1 MDRTPPASA
10 ARSGASRQFRSELR
24 NWRTRQGLTQRAL
37 AERVRFSRE
46 TVAAVESGRRFG
58 SHEFAVRCDEV
69 LGTGGRL
76 AALWPQV
83 AAEQLAA
90 DGRRGPRFGE
100 VARLDPGGPAPAAR
114 RDARDPEAVVAAI
127 DELRELIG
135 QVLGGQ
141 PEADAPPHPSAGGSG
156 SADLGGACAPAGT
169 AGPSTLLTV
178 GTDAG
183 TGCLYHRQVWS
194 GGAGSGAM
202 KRAIGKVQIDRRR

>member
-1 MDRTPPASA
+1 MDRTPPPSA
-10 ARSGASRQFRSELR
+10 NGSGAIHRFRSELR
-24 NWRTRQGLTQRAL
+24 AWRTRQGLTQRAL

-69 LGTGGRL
+69 LGTGGCL

-90 DGRRGPRFGE
+90 DGRRGPRSAAAAG
-100 VARLDPGGPAPAAR
+100 LDPVPAPPFAR

-135 QVLGGQ
+135 QVLGGP
-141 PEADAPPHPSAGGSG
+141 PEADLPPHPSGGRSG
-156 SADLGGACAPAGT
+156 HP
-169 AGPSTLLTV
+169 
-178 GTDAG
+178 
-183 TGCLYHRQVWS
+183 
-194 GGAGSGAM
+194 
-202 KRAIGKVQIDRRR
+202 

>member
-1 MDRTPPASA
+1 MDRTPPSSA
-10 ARSGASRQFRSELR
+10 AHCAASHRFRAELR
-24 NWRTRQGLTQRAL
+24 RWRTRQGLTQRAL

-58 SHEFAVRCDEV
+58 SQEFAVRCDEV

-100 VARLDPGGPAPAAR
+100 VARLDPAPAAR

-135 QVLGGQ
+135 QVLGQ
-141 PEADAPPHPSAGGSG
+141 PETGGPPPS
-156 SADLGGACAPAGT
+156 P
-169 AGPSTLLTV
+169 PS
-178 GTDAG
+178 
-183 TGCLYHRQVWS
+183 
-194 GGAGSGAM
+194 
-202 KRAIGKVQIDRRR
+202 RR

>member
-1 MDRTPPASA
+1 MNRTPPSSA
-10 ARSGASRQFRSELR
+10 AGSDASHRFRSELR
-24 NWRTRQGLTQRAL
+24 DWRTRRGLTQRAL

-46 TVAAVESGRRFG
+46 TVAAVEAGRRYG

-90 DGRRGPRFGE
+90 DGRRGPRSGE
-100 VARLDPGGPAPAAR
+100 VARLEPANGTRR

-135 QVLGGQ
+135 QVLAQ
-141 PEADAPPHPSAGGSG
+141 PEVDEAPRRSAEQ
-156 SADLGGACAPAGT
+156 A
-169 AGPSTLLTV
+169 
-178 GTDAG
+178 
-183 TGCLYHRQVWS
+183 
-194 GGAGSGAM
+194 
-202 KRAIGKVQIDRRR
+202 

>member
-24 NWRTRQGLTQRAL
+24 SWRTRQGLTQRAL

-90 DGRRGPRFGE
+90 DGRRGPRLGE
-100 VARLDPGGPAPAAR
+100 VARLDPADVPPATR

-141 PEADAPPHPSAGGSG
+141 PESDVPPHPSGGRAGQ
-156 SADLGGACAPAGT
+156 
-169 AGPSTLLTV
+169 
-178 GTDAG
+178 
-183 TGCLYHRQVWS
+183 R
-194 GGAGSGAM
+194 
-202 KRAIGKVQIDRRR
+202 

>member
-1 MDRTPPASA
+1 MDRTPPSSA
-10 ARSGASRQFRSELR
+10 AHCAASHRFRAELR
-24 NWRTRQGLTQRAL
+24 RWRTRQGLTQRAL

-46 TVAAVESGRRFG
+46 TVAAVEAGRRFG
-58 SHEFAVRCDEV
+58 SQEFAVRCDEV

-100 VARLDPGGPAPAAR
+100 VAQLEPAPPVR

-135 QVLGGQ
+135 QVLSQ
-141 PEADAPPHPSAGGSG
+141 PEPGGPPSPGG
-156 SADLGGACAPAGT
+156 
-169 AGPSTLLTV
+169 
-178 GTDAG
+178 
-183 TGCLYHRQVWS
+183 R
-194 GGAGSGAM
+194 
-202 KRAIGKVQIDRRR
+202 

>member
-1 MDRTPPASA
+1 MDRTPPSSA
-10 ARSGASRQFRSELR
+10 AHCAASHRFRSELR
-24 NWRTRQGLTQRAL
+24 RWRARQGLTQRAL

-58 SHEFAVRCDEV
+58 SQEFAVRCDEV

-90 DGRRGPRFGE
+90 DGRRGPRLGE
-100 VARLDPGGPAPAAR
+100 VAQLEPTPVVR

-135 QVLGGQ
+135 QVLSQ
-141 PEADAPPHPSAGGSG
+141 PEPGGTPPSPG
-156 SADLGGACAPAGT
+156 
-169 AGPSTLLTV
+169 
-178 GTDAG
+178 
-183 TGCLYHRQVWS
+183 
-194 GGAGSGAM
+194 
-202 KRAIGKVQIDRRR
+202 RR

>member
-1 MDRTPPASA
+1 MDRTPPSSA
-10 ARSGASRQFRSELR
+10 AHCVASHRFRAELR
-24 NWRTRQGLTQRAL
+24 RWRTRQGLTQRAL

-58 SHEFAVRCDEV
+58 SQEFAVRCDEV

-100 VARLDPGGPAPAAR
+100 VAQLEPAPAVR

-135 QVLGGQ
+135 QVLSQ
-141 PEADAPPHPSAGGSG
+141 PEPGGPPSPGG
-156 SADLGGACAPAGT
+156 
-169 AGPSTLLTV
+169 
-178 GTDAG
+178 
-183 TGCLYHRQVWS
+183 R
-194 GGAGSGAM
+194 
-202 KRAIGKVQIDRRR
+202 

>member
-1 MDRTPPASA
+1 MDRTPPPGATG
-10 ARSGASRQFRSELR
+10 SGAIHRFRSELR
-24 NWRTRQGLTQRAL
+24 TWRARQGLTQRAL

-46 TVAAVESGRRFG
+46 TVAAVESGRRYG
-58 SHEFAVRCDEV
+58 SQEFAVRCDEV

-100 VARLDPGGPAPAAR
+100 TERPEPTAAPPAPR

-141 PEADAPPHPSAGGSG
+141 PETDAPPDPPGGRPGRS
-156 SADLGGACAPAGT
+156 
-169 AGPSTLLTV
+169 
-178 GTDAG
+178 
-183 TGCLYHRQVWS
+183 
-194 GGAGSGAM
+194 
-202 KRAIGKVQIDRRR
+202 

>member
-1 MDRTPPASA
+1 MDRTPPSSA
-10 ARSGASRQFRSELR
+10 AHRGASRRFRAELR
-24 NWRTRQGLTQRAL
+24 SWRTRQGLTQRAL

-90 DGRRGPRFGE
+90 DGRRGPRLGE
-100 VARLDPGGPAPAAR
+100 VARLDPADGPPVPR
-114 RDARDPEAVVAAI
+114 RDARDPAAMVAAI

-141 PEADAPPHPSAGGSG
+141 PEPDVPPHPSGGRAGQ
-156 SADLGGACAPAGT
+156 
-169 AGPSTLLTV
+169 
-178 GTDAG
+178 
-183 TGCLYHRQVWS
+183 R
-194 GGAGSGAM
+194 
-202 KRAIGKVQIDRRR
+202 